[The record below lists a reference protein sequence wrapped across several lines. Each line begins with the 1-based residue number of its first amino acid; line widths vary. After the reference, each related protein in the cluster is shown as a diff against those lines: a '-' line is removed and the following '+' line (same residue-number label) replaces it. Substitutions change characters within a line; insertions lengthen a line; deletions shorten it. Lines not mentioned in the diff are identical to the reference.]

1 MVAGDVVVLDAVL
14 VKVVEHGEAALVA
27 LAVVGLTPTRPAK
40 KEDENSTGWS
50 IRLYSTFS

>member
-27 LAVVGLTPTRPAK
+27 LAIVGLTPTRPAK
-40 KEDENSTGWS
+40 REGICE
-50 IRLYSTFS
+50 